1 MDYVAVRSEFRE
13 IETRILPYIVKID
26 SIGPIA
32 VARDR
37 NISAVG
43 SDEKCVVMVGY
54 RQIKVVADRLTMRV
68 GRRHRDWIVADIAD
82 GRGARDDAG
91 MGIDAQAGRQRGRE
105 GQRVAGC
112 GSGEVAGDIKREGVA
127 FVGALVCD
135 GGSGRAA
142 VADSEIEAL
151 ADCFAM
157 GIGRRHGDRS
167 LAGMAEIVNEPSCPA
182 YAVPGGLRVS
192 MS

>member
-1 MDYVAVRSEFRE
+1 MDYVAVRSEFRK
-13 IETRILPYIVKID
+13 IETRSLPYIVKID

-142 VADSEIEAL
+142 VADLDRESLPLYFSL
-151 ADCFAM
+151 AMSPHA
-157 GIGRRHGDRS
+157 GDRFDCKN
-167 LAGMAEIVNEPSCPA
+167 G
-182 YAVPGGLRVS
+182 
-192 MS
+192 